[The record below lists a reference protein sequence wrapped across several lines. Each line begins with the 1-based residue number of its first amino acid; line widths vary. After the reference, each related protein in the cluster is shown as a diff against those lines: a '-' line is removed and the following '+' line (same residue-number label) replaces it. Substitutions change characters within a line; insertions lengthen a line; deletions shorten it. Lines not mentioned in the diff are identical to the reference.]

1 MFNVQTG
8 GMEYRLTVARGQPL
22 LAYLLGVLE
31 LRRAAIKN
39 LLKFGAVRVND
50 VTVRQFDHVLV
61 PGDEVTVGNL
71 QAAAAIG
78 RLERARIQP
87 VYEDGA
93 LIVVDKPSGLLTVA
107 TDRENAD
114 TLYARLNA
122 YLRGRNSARPERA
135 LVAHRLDQETSG
147 LVLFAKNE
155 SVKLLLQDAWP
166 TVEKIYNAVVLGR
179 PTPEQGTVNSY
190 LTQDSMSLRVFASN
204 YPLAQSHL
212 ATTHY
217 RVLKT
222 RGGFSLVEVRLGTGR
237 KHQIRVQLAGLGCPV
252 VGDRRYGTRS
262 QACDRLALH
271 AGGMLLVHPLTGER
285 LNFTSPLPKTLR
297 KLIS

>member
-1 MFNVQTG
+1 MN
-8 GMEYRLTVARGQPL
+8 ESRLAIHCRLTVTRGQPL
-22 LAYLLGVLE
+22 LAYLLGALE
-31 LRRAAIKN
+31 LRRAAVKN
-39 LLKFGAVRVND
+39 LLKFGAVRVSGA
-50 VTVRQFDHVLV
+50 TVRQFDHLLV

-78 RLERARIQP
+78 RLERARIRP
-87 VYEDGA
+87 VYEDDA
-93 LIVVDKPSGLLTVA
+93 LIVVNKPAGLLTVA

-114 TLYARLNA
+114 TLYVRLNA

-135 LVAHRLDQETSG
+135 LVAHRIDRETSG
-147 LVLFAKNE
+147 LVLFAKSE
-155 SVKLLLQDAWP
+155 SVKRLLQDAWP
-166 TVEKIYNAVVLGR
+166 TVEKIYHAVVRGR

-190 LTQDSMSLRVFASN
+190 LTEDSLSLKVFVSN
-204 YPLAQSHL
+204 HPLAHSHL

-222 RGGFSLVEVRLGTGR
+222 QGSLSLVEVRLGTGR
-237 KHQIRVQLAGLGCPV
+237 KHQIRVQLASLGCPV

-262 QACDRLALH
+262 QACGRLALH
-271 AGGMLLVHPLTGER
+271 ACGLRLVHPLTGER